1 MNVVYIIGNGF
12 DLQVG
17 LPTSYRD
24 FYQYYTGLE
33 SKSKSVKKLKE
44 AIKEKPKDWSDLEM
58 ALGQY
63 TSQTESVR
71 EFCEA
76 YDDLQQSLRDYILKI
91 DELMKDGD
99 LVLNVDADTL
109 ERGFTYPESAY
120 GSDEA
125 YTIEGEYESIAPGL
139 MRGQNIYNASV
150 ITFNYT
156 HVIEHYLKETL
167 EIPFPNRSR
176 YLNSVQ
182 HIHREVAKNQSVWVG
197 VDNEEQVQQEDYR
210 TNPEVRVRLLK
221 PWILSNRSRR
231 MLNDAK
237 NLIQS
242 ADILIIF
249 GASLGPSDQTWAMLV
264 SEKVSSGALIMLF
277 VYNGKSYPSDNA
289 KLNDQIRY
297 RNEFVKKMEQYGTEI
312 NDDSRIFVEINS
324 PIFTN
329 DFPNNHDENFRVVMK
344 KLLEPRTSGGNK

>member
-17 LPTSYRD
+17 LPTSYQD
-24 FYQYYTGLE
+24 FYRYYTGLE
-33 SKSKSVKKLKE
+33 SKSESVKKLKE
-44 AIKEKPKDWSDLEM
+44 AIKDKPKDWSDLEM

-63 TSQTESVR
+63 SAQTESVQ

-76 YDDLQQSLRDYILKI
+76 YDDLQRSLRDYILKI
-91 DELMKDGD
+91 DELMKDGE

-109 ERGFTYPESAY
+109 ERGFTYPESVF
-120 GSDEA
+120 GSDET

-156 HVIEHYLKETL
+156 HVIEHYLKQIL
-167 EIPFPNRSR
+167 EDRFQNRSR

-182 HIHREVAKNQSVWVG
+182 HVHREVAKNQSVWVG
-197 VDNEEQVQQEDYR
+197 VDNEEQVLQEDYR

-221 PWILSNRSRR
+221 PWILSSRSRR

-242 ADILIIF
+242 ADVLIIF

-264 SEKVSSGALIMLF
+264 SEKVSNGALVMLF
-277 VYNGKSYPSDNA
+277 IYNGKSYPSDNA

-297 RNEFVKKMEQYGTEI
+297 RDEVVKKMEQYGVKI
-312 NDDSRIFVEINS
+312 LDDSRIFVEINS
-324 PIFTN
+324 AIFTN
-329 DFPNNHDENFRVVMK
+329 DLPNSHDDNL
-344 KLLEPRTSGGNK
+344 KLALQKLSGPIAIAM